1 MRVTYIVL
9 LLVACVIVHFVI
21 CQRSKLKIGGKIW
34 LLCVLLCVFLFGSS
48 LINVS
53 VLPKSQQDKLNE
65 VVETCGST
73 YIKSEGSKIYVR
85 INDSWLNLSRIKVI
99 GTFTDEYSIE
109 YDGKVINLGKSG
121 VVSTIEVLQ
130 DVGLIKS
137 EESNGN

>member
-21 CQRSKLKIGGKIW
+21 CRRSKLKTDGKIW

-53 VLPKSQQDKLNE
+53 VLPKSQQDKLKE

-73 YIKSEGSKIYVR
+73 YIKTEGSTIYVR
-85 INDSWLNLSRIKVI
+85 INDSWLNLSKIKVI

-130 DVGLIKS
+130 EVGLIKS